1 MGHQRIFQHSS
12 LHKVDFLL
20 HLTSATQ
27 RRLRSSSVF
36 QYVLSID
43 HLLQPRSFYRR
54 SCCFAASTLSLGLQ
68 SGLLLAVPIPEEHA
82 AAGQQIEE
90 AIRAAVTEARCADAL

>member
-20 HLTSATQ
+20 HLMSATQ
-27 RRLRSSSVF
+27 RRLQSSSVF
-36 QYVLSID
+36 QYVLID
-43 HLLQPRSFYRR
+43 HLPQPRSFLRR
-54 SCCFAASTLSLGLQ
+54 TCCFAASTLSLGLR

-90 AIRAAVTEARCADAL
+90 AIQAAVMAARCADAL